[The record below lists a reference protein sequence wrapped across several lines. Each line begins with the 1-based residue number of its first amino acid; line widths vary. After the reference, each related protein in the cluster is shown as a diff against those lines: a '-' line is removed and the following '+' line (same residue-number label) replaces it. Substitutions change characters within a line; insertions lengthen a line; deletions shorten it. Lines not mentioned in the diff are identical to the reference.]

1 MIIQDKVFGD
11 FEIKEEVVI
20 KLLNSQA
27 IQRLKNIDQ
36 AGYSKGF
43 FSHSRNRFDHSV
55 GVFLLIRKYGGLIEE
70 QIAGLLHDVSHYAF
84 SHAIDYILKEGDVS
98 KQDLQDRSKER
109 FLERSDIPEILDRYD
124 YDVKYIANE
133 KNFSLLETSLPNI
146 CADRIEY
153 SIKDIILFLED
164 GEFKANK
171 VLSHLK
177 VSDKNVWYFDNIDI
191 GYEYSNYFKEVN
203 DKIYSGFQSAIMFKS
218 IKDFI
223 KHSLENQ
230 YICTEDLEQYDQY
243 VLDKCLKYLK
253 KDKVLNKYWKR
264 MNNSGLFYEDEDN
277 YEEIVYCK
285 SRAIDPIC
293 LEGGKMIR
301 ISEVYKD
308 WKEIVKED
316 SVVKKYYVAVRD

>member
-1 MIIQDKVFGD
+1 MIIQDKLFGD

-84 SHAIDYILKEGDVS
+84 SHAIDYILEEGDVS

-124 YDVKYIANE
+124 YDEKYIANE

-153 SIKDIILFLED
+153 SIKDIMFLLED
-164 GEFKANK
+164 GKFKANR
-171 VLSHLK
+171 VLNHLK

-191 GYEYSNYFKEVN
+191 GYEYSNYFKEIN
-203 DKIYSGFQSAIMFKS
+203 DNMYSGFESAIMFKS

-264 MNNSGLFYEDEDN
+264 MNNSGLFYEDKDN

-301 ISEVYKD
+301 VSEVYKD